1 MNTIRYSRREA
12 LHHHCFNKMTLY
24 PRRYFVGL
32 LAIIIVL
39 IAFQIWFGSSI
50 ISLPVGISVLI
61 ITLIM
66 IGFPIGF
73 AFYVGRSKQ
82 WFSKAFVIDEAGEF
96 WLACQYGDVRTDAQ
110 DDLYEKI
117 VTASIHKKK
126 CKEGVAIPLKNFR
139 IVEER
144 ENITFVIT

>member
-24 PRRYFVGL
+24 PRRYFVG
-32 LAIIIVL
+32 
-39 IAFQIWFGSSI
+39 
-50 ISLPVGISVLI
+50 
-61 ITLIM
+61 
-66 IGFPIGF
+66 FPIGF

-82 WFSKAFVIDEAGEF
+82 WFSRAFVIDEAGEF

-126 CKEGVAIPLKNFR
+126 CKEGVAILLKNFR

-144 ENITFVIT
+144 EKYYICNYIDDTGKECRINVVKAYPQLKESVTKGI